1 MIHKPILI
9 TLGLLCVGLA
19 VLGIFLPVLPTT
31 PLLLL
36 ALACFAKSSEK
47 LHTWLLTNKTFG
59 PLIKTWHETRSMPRK
74 AKIYA
79 IISIVIVGGISFYS
93 VHTST
98 LKLILVAALII
109 PVIII
114 LTIKT
119 TESL

>member
-1 MIHKPILI
+1 MHKPLLI
-9 TLGLLCVGLA
+9 TLGFVFVGLA

-47 LHTWLLTNKTFG
+47 LHEWLLTNKTFG
-59 PLIKTWHETRSMPRK
+59 PFIRQWHETRSMPRK

-79 IISIVIVGGISFYS
+79 MVAIFIGWGISVLS
-93 VHTST
+93 VDTPL
-98 LKLILVAALII
+98 LKLILTGVLII
-109 PVIII
+109 PVVII
-114 LTIKT
+114 LRIKT